1 MRALTACL
9 AWLFATWLFASP
21 ARAHG
26 DHVQAVPG
34 WTWDLWIIIPLI
46 VAALL
51 FATGMLR
58 LWTRTRNAELG
69 RRGAWFALGWLVLCL
84 ALVSPL
90 HAAGERCFSAHML
103 EHEMLMLAAA
113 PFLVLAHPMPI
124 LLWGFPAPVRRAL
137 GTVVVAAPVAGLWRI
152 LTAPVPATL
161 LQAAALLLWHAPA
174 LFDLALAHEGWHA
187 AQHLSFLVSAL
198 FFWTAMLGRRSRG
211 EDRPV
216 AALCLFAT
224 SLVSGALG
232 ALMAFSESPWYVG
245 YARLGMAPFG
255 LTPAE
260 DQQLAGLIMWVPGG
274 LVHALAALALVA
286 TMFRP
291 RPLQRETVDAV

>member
-1 MRALTACL
+1 MAET
-9 AWLFATWLFASP
+9 
-21 ARAHG
+21 
-26 DHVQAVPG
+26 VPG
-34 WTWDLWIIIPLI
+34 WTWDAWIVLPLI
-46 VAALL
+46 VTALL

-58 LWTRTRNAELG
+58 LLTRTRHAGLG
-69 RRGAWFALGWLVLCL
+69 RRAAWFALGWLVLAL
-84 ALVSPL
+84 ALLSPL
-90 HAAGERCFSAHML
+90 HAAGEQSFSAHML

-124 LLWGFPAPVRRAL
+124 LLWGFPAPARRAL
-137 GTVVVAAPVAGLWRI
+137 GALVVAAPVAGLWRMLI
-152 LTAPVPATL
+152 TPVTATL
-161 LQAAALLLWHAPA
+161 VQAAALLLWHAPG

-211 EDRPV
+211 DRPL

-274 LVHALAALALVA
+274 LVHAAAALAIVA
-286 TMFRP
+286 TMFGR
-291 RPLQRETVDAV
+291 QSISGEAADAV